1 MTALLYVFMQE
12 KVFSKKKICQ
22 EDVTM
27 KRRNVVYAL
36 GLSMALAAGMGFAGN
51 AEEAQQDEYLSQIQ
65 GSYVELF
72 PELSRDENR
81 ATWEKYAA
89 EYVDAD
95 AVADSVDYLLW
106 MCTGDKYGQEAI
118 DAFTEDPDSMRFD
131 CYFLGD
137 VAEFTV
143 DGNTISGVDAGGN
156 EVFSH
161 AYKAM
166 DMNNEDFLFY
176 ESEDADSGMFT
187 YFAFSP
193 DTPEST
199 YHLEFRYADNTD
211 DLQSWFEGNYAY
223 WNAAAISKD
232 YDETMM
238 DNCLK
243 LFCSENLG
251 GEGESESEAVSE
263 TGTDAAAEA
272 VTEAVTE

>member
-1 MTALLYVFMQE
+1 
-12 KVFSKKKICQ
+12 
-22 EDVTM
+22 
-27 KRRNVVYAL
+27 
-36 GLSMALAAGMGFAGN
+36 MG
-51 AEEAQQDEYLSQIQ
+51 
-65 GSYVELF
+65 
-72 PELSRDENR
+72 
-81 ATWEKYAA
+81 KYAA

-95 AVADSVDYLLW
+95 AVADSVDHLLW

-118 DAFTEDPDSMRFD
+118 DAFTEDPDSMQFD

-166 DMNNEDFLFY
+166 DMKNEDFLFY

-199 YHLEFRYADNTD
+199 YHLESAMQTIPTTCRVGLKATTHTGMQ
-211 DLQSWFEGNYAY
+211 LQSPK
-223 WNAAAISKD
+223 ITTKQ
-232 YDETMM
+232 
-238 DNCLK
+238 
-243 LFCSENLG
+243 
-251 GEGESESEAVSE
+251 
-263 TGTDAAAEA
+263 
-272 VTEAVTE
+272 

>member
-1 MTALLYVFMQE
+1 M
-12 KVFSKKKICQ
+12 ICQ
-22 EDVTM
+22 EDETM
-27 KRRNVVYAL
+27 KKRKAVYAL
-36 GLSMALAAGMGFAGN
+36 GLSMALAAGMSFAGSAQE
-51 AEEAQQDEYLSQIQ
+51 AETDEYLSQIQ

-72 PELSRDENR
+72 PEFSKEENR

-95 AVADSVDYLLW
+95 AVSDSIDYLLW
-106 MCTGDKYGQEAI
+106 MCMGDKYGQEAI
-118 DAFTEDPDSMRFD
+118 DAFTADPDSMQFD

-143 DGNTISGVDAGGN
+143 DGNTISGVDADGN

-161 AYKAM
+161 VYKAM
-166 DMNNEDFLFY
+166 DTDSEDFLFY

-211 DLQSWFEGNYAY
+211 NLQSWFEGNYAY

-238 DNCLK
+238 DNCIG

-251 GEGESESEAVSE
+251 GEEESETEAVSE
-263 TGTDAAAEA
+263 AESEAATEA

>member
-1 MTALLYVFMQE
+1 
-12 KVFSKKKICQ
+12 
-22 EDVTM
+22 M

-36 GLSMALAAGMGFAGN
+36 GLSMGFAGN

-118 DAFTEDPDSMRFD
+118 DAFTEDPDSMQFD
-131 CYFLGD
+131 GYFLGD

-143 DGNTISGVDAGGN
+143 DGNTISGIDAGGN

-166 DMNNEDFLFY
+166 DMKNEDFLFY

-211 DLQSWFEGNYAY
+211 DLQSWFEGNY
-223 WNAAAISKD
+223 
-232 YDETMM
+232 DETMM

-263 TGTDAAAEA
+263 TDTDAAAEA